1 MNGKTKKDVPG
12 AEFFRRADAENKQM
26 EHTMDFLSLER
37 PVWDWLKEQTRPIVL
52 YGMGDGADKIL
63 AQFDRLGIRASGVFA
78 SDEFARGN
86 LFHGFS
92 VRRLSDTV
100 AELGEDIVIV
110 ISFASQR
117 PEVLAKMYELD
128 AKYDVVAP
136 DVPVVPGE
144 LFDADF
150 VRRHSDA
157 MQQAY
162 DLMADERSREVF
174 LDTVRFKLS
183 GKLEYLRRSE
193 SGKDDVFE
201 NILKPTGNEHFS
213 DLGAYNGDTIR
224 ELLHYTDGRFASVT
238 ALEPDRRS
246 FRKLSEWAG
255 ANLSGDVTLVQAG
268 AWDRDEVRCF
278 SDEAGRQSHVAN
290 KGRETQMRA
299 LDSVLGG
306 RACTYLKMDVEGAER
321 EAIAGAS
328 QTICNFAPKLN
339 IAAYHRSEDFFELPL
354 VIHSLCKDYALYLRH
369 HPYVPAWDT
378 NLYAVRR

>member
-1 MNGKTKKDVPG
+1 MNRKTKKDVL
-12 AEFFRRADAENKQM
+12 RRGIFLCPDAEINET
-26 EHTMDFLSLER
+26 EHIMDFLSLEQS
-37 PVWDWLKEQTRPIVL
+37 VWTRLKEETRPIVL

-92 VRRLSDTV
+92 VRKLSDTV

-136 DVPVVPGE
+136 DVPVVPGA
-144 LFDADF
+144 LFDEAF
-150 VRRHSDA
+150 VREHSAA
-157 MQQAY
+157 MQECY
-162 DLMADERSREVF
+162 DLLADERSREVF

-183 GKLEYLRRSE
+183 GRLEYLRRSE
-193 SGKDDVFE
+193 SGKDEVFE
-201 NILKPTGNEHFS
+201 NILKPTENEHFS

-224 ELLHYTDGRFASVT
+224 ELLHYTDGKFASVT

-246 FRKLSEWAG
+246 FRKLNEWAS
-255 ANLSGDVTLVQAG
+255 ANITGDVTLVQAG
-268 AWDRDEVRCF
+268 AWNEDTVKCF
-278 SDEAGRQSHVAN
+278 TDQAGRQSRVAGQG
-290 KGRETQMRA
+290 KETQMRA
-299 LDSVLGG
+299 LDSVLSG
-306 RACTYLKMDVEGAER
+306 RPCTYLKMDVEGAER
-321 EAIAGAS
+321 EAIAGAEK
-328 QTICNFAPKLN
+328 TIRQYAPKLN
-339 IAAYHRSEDFFELPL
+339 IAAYHRSEDFFQLPL
-354 VIHSLCKDYALYLRH
+354 LIHALQPSYRLYLRH

-378 NLYAVRR
+378 NLYAI

>member
-1 MNGKTKKDVPG
+1 MNRKTKKDVL
-12 AEFFRRADAENKQM
+12 RRGIFLCPDAEINET
-26 EHTMDFLSLER
+26 EHIMDFLTLEQS
-37 PVWDWLKEQTRPIVL
+37 VWSRLKEEARPIVL

-92 VRRLSDTV
+92 VRKLSDTT

-136 DVPVVPGE
+136 DVPVVPGP
-144 LFDADF
+144 LFDEAF
-150 VRRHSDA
+150 VREHSAA
-157 MQQAY
+157 MQECY
-162 DLMADERSREVF
+162 DLLADERSREVF

-183 GKLEYLRRSE
+183 GRLKYLRNSE
-193 SGKDDVFE
+193 SGKDEVFE
-201 NILKPTGNEHFS
+201 NILRPGADEHFS

-224 ELLHYTDGRFASVT
+224 ELLHYTDGRFGSVT

-246 FRKLSEWAG
+246 FRKLNEWAS
-255 ANLSGDVTLVQAG
+255 ANIEGDVTLVQAG
-268 AWDRDEVRCF
+268 AWDRDEIRCF
-278 SDEAGRQSHVAN
+278 SDQAGRQSHVAN

-299 LDSVLGG
+299 LDSVLNG
-306 RACTYLKMDVEGAER
+306 RPCTYLKMDVEGAER
-321 EAIAGAS
+321 EAIAGAR
-328 QTICNFAPKLN
+328 QTIECERPKLN

-354 VIHSLCKDYALYLRH
+354 LIHSLCKDYALYLRH

-378 NLYAVRR
+378 NLYAR

>member
-1 MNGKTKKDVPG
+1 MNRKTKKDVL
-12 AEFFRRADAENKQM
+12 RRGIFLCPDAEINET
-26 EHTMDFLSLER
+26 EHIMDFLSLEQS
-37 PVWDWLKEQTRPIVL
+37 VWTRLKEETRPIVL

-92 VRRLSDTV
+92 VRKLSDTV
-100 AELGEDIVIV
+100 AELGEDIVI
-110 ISFASQR
+110 
-117 PEVLAKMYELD
+117 D
-128 AKYDVVAP
+128 AKYDVAAP
-136 DVPVVPGE
+136 EVPVVPGA
-144 LFDADF
+144 LFDEAF
-150 VRRHSDA
+150 VREHSAD
-157 MQQAY
+157 MQRAY
-162 DLMADERSREVF
+162 ELLADERSREVF

-183 GKLEYLRRSE
+183 GRLKYLRNSE
-193 SGKDDVFE
+193 SGKDEVFE
-201 NILKPTGNEHFS
+201 NILKPTENEHFS

-246 FRKLSEWAG
+246 FRKLNEWAS
-255 ANLSGDVTLVQAG
+255 ANIEGDVTLVQAG
-268 AWDRDEVRCF
+268 AWDRDEIRCF
-278 SDEAGRQSHVAN
+278 SDQAGRQSHVAN

-306 RACTYLKMDVEGAER
+306 RPCTYLKMDVEGAER
-321 EAIAGAS
+321 EAISGAE
-328 QTICNFAPKLN
+328 QTIRTFAPKLN

-378 NLYAVRR
+378 NLYAR

>member
-1 MNGKTKKDVPG
+1 
-12 AEFFRRADAENKQM
+12 
-26 EHTMDFLSLER
+26 MDFLSLEQS
-37 PVWDWLKEQTRPIVL
+37 VWTRLKEETRPIVL

-92 VRRLSDTV
+92 VRKLSDTV

-136 DVPVVPGE
+136 DVPVVPGA
-144 LFDADF
+144 LFDEAF
-150 VRRHSDA
+150 VREHSAD
-157 MQQAY
+157 MQRAY
-162 DLMADERSREVF
+162 ELLADERSREVF

-183 GKLEYLRRSE
+183 GRLEYLRRSE
-193 SGKDDVFE
+193 SGKDEVFE
-201 NILKPTGNEHFS
+201 NILKPTENEHFS

-246 FRKLSEWAG
+246 FRKLNEWAS
-255 ANLSGDVTLVQAG
+255 ANITGDVTLVQAG
-268 AWDRDEVRCF
+268 AWNEDTVKCF
-278 SDEAGRQSHVAN
+278 TDQAGRQSRVAGQG
-290 KGRETQMRA
+290 KETQMRA
-299 LDSVLGG
+299 LDSVLNG
-306 RACTYLKMDVEGAER
+306 RPCTYLKMDVEGAER
-321 EAIAGAS
+321 EAIAGAEK
-328 QTICNFAPKLN
+328 TIRQYAPKLN
-339 IAAYHRSEDFFELPL
+339 VAAYHRSEDFFQLPL
-354 VIHSLCKDYALYLRH
+354 LIHALQPSYRLYLRH

-378 NLYAVRR
+378 NLYAI